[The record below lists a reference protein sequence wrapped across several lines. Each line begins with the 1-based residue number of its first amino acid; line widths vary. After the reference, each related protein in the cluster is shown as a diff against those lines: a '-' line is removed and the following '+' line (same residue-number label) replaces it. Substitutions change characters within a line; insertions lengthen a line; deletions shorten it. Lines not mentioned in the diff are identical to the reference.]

1 MENKNMPPGVI
12 TTQTDDY
19 YSTKIDELVGDMIDD
34 TSEIQHMMSRKYVT
48 VSIKF
53 LDEFIPKFTKLYDLT
68 CDYIENNHSKDT
80 AKDEEIRSTLNKIK
94 YELDGISNF
103 NGHTVSVTRENIIS
117 CVELF
122 RKYKKYLHAEG
133 IMNVH

>member
-1 MENKNMPPGVI
+1 MAANVI
-12 TTQTDDY
+12 TSQTDNY
-19 YSTKIDELVGDMIDD
+19 YSDKIDMIIGAMIDD
-34 TSEIQHMMSRKYVT
+34 VSDIQHMMSRRYT
-48 VSIKF
+48 TASNKF
-53 LDEFIPKFTKLYDLT
+53 LDEFVPKFTKLYDLT

-80 AKDEEIRSTLNKIK
+80 TKDDEIRKTLVTIK

-103 NGHTVSVTRENIIS
+103 NGHTVAINRENMINCI
-117 CVELF
+117 EMF